1 MYPIEIANGD
11 SACSGSIKA
20 RQVAIDSKY
29 RFHGQA
35 YKIVFEKTLE
45 LKLTELNKKCRLVI
59 LISGRGSNMQSIVE
73 TIKNKHVN
81 AEVVAVI
88 TNKADSKGIQW
99 AKEHH
104 LQTHIIEHQAFA
116 NRESFDTQLAK
127 TVQQYQPDYVLLAGF
142 MRILTPA
149 FVQQFTGRLINIH
162 PSLLPLFPG
171 LNTHQQ
177 ALDAE
182 LQWHGCTVHFVT
194 SVLDHG
200 PIIAQGIV
208 PVHHDDDA
216 DRLAQRLIPIE
227 HQVFNQVVQWL
238 AEGRVRLSDNGR
250 VQVLDIAHRA
260 FVA

>member
-1 MYPIEIANGD
+1 M
-11 SACSGSIKA
+11 
-20 RQVAIDSKY
+20 
-29 RFHGQA
+29 
-35 YKIVFEKTLE
+35 
-45 LKLTELNKKCRLVI
+45 TESNKKCRLVV

-73 TIKNKHVN
+73 TIKNKQLN

-88 TNKADSKGIQW
+88 ANKAEAKGIQW
-99 AKEHH
+99 AQDQGLTTEVLEHK
-104 LQTHIIEHQAFA
+104 AFA
-116 NRESFDTQLAK
+116 DRASFDARLAQV
-127 TVQQYQPDYVLLAGF
+127 VQQYQPDYVLLAGF
-142 MRILTPA
+142 MRILTPE

-177 ALDAE
+177 AIDAQ

-194 SVLDHG
+194 PVLDHG

-216 DRLAQRLIPIE
+216 DALAHRLLSIE
-227 HQVFNQVVQWL
+227 HRVYNQVVEWL
-238 AEGRVRLSDNGR
+238 AEDRVHLLDDGR
-250 VQVLDIAHRA
+250 VQVLGMPHRA

>member
-1 MYPIEIANGD
+1 M
-11 SACSGSIKA
+11 
-20 RQVAIDSKY
+20 
-29 RFHGQA
+29 
-35 YKIVFEKTLE
+35 
-45 LKLTELNKKCRLVI
+45 TEPNKKCRLVV

-73 TIKNKHVN
+73 TIKNKQLH

-88 TNKADSKGIQW
+88 ANKAEAKGIQW
-99 AKEHH
+99 AQEQGIATQVLEHK
-104 LQTHIIEHQAFA
+104 QFA
-116 NRESFDTQLAK
+116 DRSSFDARLAQI
-127 TVQQYQPDYVLLAGF
+127 VQQYQPDYVLLAGF
-142 MRILTPA
+142 MRILTPE

-177 ALDAE
+177 AIDAE

-194 SVLDHG
+194 PVLDHG

-216 DRLAQRLIPIE
+216 DTLAHRLLTIE
-227 HQVFNQVVQWL
+227 HRVFNQVVEWL
-238 AEGRVRLSDNGR
+238 AQDRIQLLETGR
-250 VQVLDIAHRA
+250 VQVLDTSHRA

>member
-1 MYPIEIANGD
+1 MKD
-11 SACSGSIKA
+11 
-20 RQVAIDSKY
+20 
-29 RFHGQA
+29 
-35 YKIVFEKTLE
+35 
-45 LKLTELNKKCRLVI
+45 LNKKCRLVI

-73 TIKNKHVN
+73 TIKNKSLN
-81 AEVVAVI
+81 AEVVAVVAN
-88 TNKADSKGIQW
+88 NKDAKGIQW
-99 AKEHH
+99 AQSQGLNTEVLEH
-104 LQTHIIEHQAFA
+104 IKY
-116 NRESFDTQLAK
+116 NDRKSFDAQLAK

-142 MRILTPA
+142 MRILTPE

-177 ALDAE
+177 AIDAE

-194 SVLDHG
+194 PIVDHG

-216 DRLAQRLIPIE
+216 NTLAHRLLTVE
-227 HQVFNQVVQWL
+227 HQVYNQVVEWL
-238 AEGRVRLSDNGR
+238 VADQVRLLDTGR
-250 VQVLDIAHRA
+250 VQVQQVPHRA

>member
-1 MYPIEIANGD
+1 M
-11 SACSGSIKA
+11 
-20 RQVAIDSKY
+20 
-29 RFHGQA
+29 
-35 YKIVFEKTLE
+35 
-45 LKLTELNKKCRLVI
+45 TEPNKKCRLVV

-73 TIKNKHVN
+73 TIKNKQLH

-88 TNKADSKGIQW
+88 ANKAEAKGIQW
-99 AKEHH
+99 AQEQGIATQVLEHK
-104 LQTHIIEHQAFA
+104 QFA
-116 NRESFDTQLAK
+116 DRSSFDARLAQI
-127 TVQQYQPDYVLLAGF
+127 VQQYQPDYVLLAGF
-142 MRILTPA
+142 MRILTPE

-177 ALDAE
+177 AIDAE

-194 SVLDHG
+194 PVLDHG

-216 DRLAQRLIPIE
+216 DTLAHRLLTIE
-227 HQVFNQVVQWL
+227 HRVFNQVVEWL
-238 AEGRVRLSDNGR
+238 AQDRVQLLETGR
-250 VQVLDIAHRA
+250 VQVLDTSHRA